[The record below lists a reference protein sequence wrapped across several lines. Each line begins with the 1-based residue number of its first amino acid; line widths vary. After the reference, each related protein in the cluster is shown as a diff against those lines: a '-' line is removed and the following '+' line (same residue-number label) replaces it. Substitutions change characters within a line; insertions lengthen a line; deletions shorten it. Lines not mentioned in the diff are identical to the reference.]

1 MIDWTL
7 IKILIWILVALII
20 HELGHYI
27 GFRIYGIKP
36 KLAWHYGAITIGEK
50 EMYLLNSKQAV
61 IVGLAGIIAGLI
73 MIIITLP
80 SLAFYLG
87 YFIACSFD
95 LSVIMMYIETWNR
108 PESIYI
114 IDAMKLEEISE
125 TK

>member
-1 MIDWTL
+1 MIDWEL
-7 IKILIWILVALII
+7 VRILACLLVALII

-36 KLAWHYGAITIGEK
+36 KLAWHYGAVTIGEK
-50 EMYLLNSKQAV
+50 EMYLLNSRQAV

-73 MIIITLP
+73 VIIITLP

-95 LSVIMMYIETWNR
+95 LSVIMMYAETCKR

-114 IDAMKLEEISE
+114 IDTMKLEEISE
-125 TK
+125 AK